1 MAQTAR
7 QSGLSVLAGQM
18 PVRNQELA
26 DQQRAARTLQ
36 LQQAVAKLT
45 PQQAPTTAQA
55 AGLGATM
62 AQQAGAEQ
70 ASRAEQ
76 MVQAT
81 GQVAKLGQ
89 QEEALAGQQKI
100 GALQEGARKEELNQL
115 DRLSKLDAS
124 AKTEL
129 FDKELS
135 FRKDAANQTFFSE
148 RQLADYKRQAATSDE
163 QFKNWANQA
172 QNYHKR
178 NVATLEAMYNK
189 LAEVERN
196 NFAVGEQKLDQ
207 AAKKE
212 LLELKRDTE
221 RRLNRAKQRAANATA
236 GWTAFGTI
244 VGTGVGTLILPGA
257 GTAVGASLGGSLGGL
272 VGAQQAGQEEI

>member
-1 MAQTAR
+1 MAQTQR

-148 RQLADYKRQAATSDE
+148 RQLADYKRQSATSDE

-244 VGTGVGTLILPGA
+244 VGTGVGAVAGGPAGA
-257 GTAVGASLGGSLGGL
+257 AIGGSFGGALGGM